1 MKKRI
6 ILAVF
11 LTLLVGT
18 GLFVYLGQRENR
30 RAELSYSGTIE
41 ATQSNLSFQT
51 SGRVGSVRV
60 REGERVE
67 KGRLLATLDPEEFV
81 SREAQARAGLERAMQ
96 SRDQIEILL
105 DLYRRTLPEDVAR
118 AEANV
123 RAQQVAAAEAEK
135 NRRRYDQLFQR
146 GVVAEKERDALRL
159 NDETARARLEEAE
172 AALKQAR
179 GNLKKIEATRKD
191 LAGAE
196 ALIAASRAALEQTR
210 IQQGYAELRAP
221 FAGIVT
227 SRNVEPG
234 EGVSP
239 GREVLTLADLTEV
252 DLKIFVNE
260 TEIGR
265 VRPGQKVEVRVD
277 TFPKRVFH
285 GAVAFVSPEGEFTPK
300 IIQTKKERVKL
311 VYLVKVK
318 VPNPDIVL
326 KPGMPADAW
335 LK

>member
-1 MKKRI
+1 VKKRI
-6 ILAVF
+6 IPAVF
-11 LTLLVGT
+11 LTLLVAT

-30 RAELSYSGTIE
+30 RAELSYSGTLE
-41 ATQSNLSFQT
+41 ATSSNLSFQA

-67 KGRLLATLDPEEFV
+67 KGRLLATLDPEEFGT
-81 SREAQARAGLERAMQ
+81 REAQARAGLERAMRG
-96 SRDQIEILL
+96 RDQIEILL

-123 RAQQVAAAEAEK
+123 RAQRVAASEAGK

-159 NDETARARLEEAE
+159 NDETAQARLDEAE

-210 IQQGYAELRAP
+210 IQRGYAELRAP

-234 EGVSP
+234 EVVSP

-277 TFPKRVFH
+277 TFPKRVFP

-311 VYLVKVK
+311 VYLVKIK
-318 VPNPDIVL
+318 VPNPDLAL